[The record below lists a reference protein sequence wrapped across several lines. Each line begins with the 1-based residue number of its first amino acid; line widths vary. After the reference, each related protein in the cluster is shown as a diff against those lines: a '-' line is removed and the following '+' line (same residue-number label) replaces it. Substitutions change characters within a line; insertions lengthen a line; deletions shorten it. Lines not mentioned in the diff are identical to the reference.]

1 LHPYRIEI
9 FIAKRIYR
17 DNAAGKIIS
26 RPAVLIAVTGI
37 AVGLAIMII
46 AVSVAVGFK
55 KEVRDKITGFGSH
68 IQINNLNVVHSYEA
82 YPIVADDSMLSALYN
97 YPQVAHVQR
106 YSAKAGMIKTDD
118 AFQGMILKGIGEEY
132 DTSFFREHLIEGE
145 IPQFTGSTASDQ
157 VIISK
162 TLAAKLKLH
171 LGDKLYT
178 YYIQDNIRARR
189 FTIAGIYQTN
199 FSEYDNLFLLTDIYT
214 VNRLNNWEPE
224 QAGGLELQVYDYD
237 KLEET
242 TYALGDSFTKYV
254 DKYGADYCV
263 RNVEQLNP
271 SIFAWLNLL
280 DLNVLVILVLIIG
293 VAGFTM
299 ISGLLIL
306 IIERTNMIG
315 LLKALG
321 AGNYTIRNV
330 FLWLAVFLIG
340 KGMAW
345 GNAIG
350 LFLYVVQSQFK
361 LFSLNPE
368 TYYVSSVPVS
378 FNIGLLLLLNAGALL
393 VSVLMLIGPSFLIT
407 QIHPASSM
415 RYE

>member
-1 LHPYRIEI
+1 VLSL
-9 FIAKRIYR
+9 FIAKRIYGDR
-17 DNAAGKIIS
+17 VGKKRVS
-26 RPAVLIAVTGI
+26 RPAVFIAVTGI
-37 AVGLAIMII
+37 ALGLAIMIA

-55 KEVRDKITGFGSH
+55 AEVRNKITGFGGH
-68 IQINNLNVVHSYEA
+68 IQINNLDAMHSYEA
-82 YPIVADDSMLSALYN
+82 YPIVADDSVLSVLYS

-118 AFQGMILKGIGEEY
+118 AFQGMVLKGIGAEY
-132 DTSFFREHLIEGE
+132 DTSFFRECLVEGE
-145 IPQFTGSTASDQ
+145 IPQFTDTAASNQ
-157 VIISK
+157 AVISHS
-162 TLAAKLKLH
+162 LAAKLKLH
-171 LGDKLYT
+171 QGDKLYT

-189 FTIAGIYQTN
+189 LTVAGIYQTN
-199 FSEYDNLFLLTDIYT
+199 FAEYDNLFLLTDIYT
-214 VNRLNNWEPE
+214 VNRLNGWAPE
-224 QAGGLELQVYDYD
+224 QAGGLELRVHDYD
-237 KLEET
+237 RLEET
-242 TYALGDSFTKYV
+242 TYTLGDAFAKHT
-254 DKYGADYCV
+254 DRYGADYCV

-280 DLNVLVILVLIIG
+280 DLNVLVVLVLIIG

-306 IIERTNMIG
+306 IIERTTMIG

-321 AGNYTIRNV
+321 AGNYAIRKV

-340 KGMAW
+340 RGMVW

-350 LFLYVVQSQFK
+350 LSLYFVQRQFK

-378 FNIGLLLLLNAGALL
+378 LSAGLLLLLNVGALL

-407 QIHPASSM
+407 RIHPASAM

>member
-1 LHPYRIEI
+1 
-9 FIAKRIYR
+9 
-17 DNAAGKIIS
+17 
-26 RPAVLIAVTGI
+26 
-37 AVGLAIMII
+37 GLAIMII

-55 KEVRDKITGFGSH
+55 KEVRDKIIGFGSH

-82 YPIVADDSMLSALYN
+82 YPIVADDSIMSALCN
-97 YPQVAHVQR
+97 YPGVAHVQR

-118 AFQGMILKGIGEEY
+118 AFQGMILKGVGEEY
-132 DTSFFREHLIEGE
+132 DTSFFREYLIEGE
-145 IPQFTGSTASDQ
+145 IPQFTDSVASNQ
-157 VIISK
+157 VLISK
-162 TLAAKLKLH
+162 ALTAKLKLH
-171 LGDKLYT
+171 LGDRLYT

-189 FTIAGIYQTN
+189 LTVAGIYQTN

-214 VNRLNNWEPE
+214 VNRLNNWAPE
-224 QAGGLELQVYDYD
+224 QVGGLELQVHDYD
-237 KLEET
+237 RLEEI
-242 TYALGDSFTKYV
+242 TYTLGDSFAKYV
-254 DKYGADYCV
+254 DKYEADYCV

-280 DLNVLVILVLIIG
+280 DLNVLVILLLIIG

-321 AGNYTIRNV
+321 AGNYAIRKV

-340 KGMAW
+340 KGMVW
-345 GNAIG
+345 GNVVG
-350 LFLYVVQSQFK
+350 LFLYFVQSQFK

-378 FNIGLLLLLNAGALL
+378 FNIGLFLLLNAGALL

-407 QIHPASSM
+407 RINPASSM